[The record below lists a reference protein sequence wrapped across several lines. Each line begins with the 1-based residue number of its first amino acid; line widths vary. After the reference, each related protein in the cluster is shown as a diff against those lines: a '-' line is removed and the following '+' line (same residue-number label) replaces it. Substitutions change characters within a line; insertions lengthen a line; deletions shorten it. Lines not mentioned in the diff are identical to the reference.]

1 MKLLFE
7 VFWEV
12 MNLIFV
18 TNMLNHHQYALC
30 EAFKRHFDDFRLVT
44 TEKTQGIGYQTAKDA
59 DFVLHYENSENKK
72 NIEKLICDADVVIF
86 GACSNAL
93 IEMRIKQNKLS
104 FLYSER
110 FFKKGVWRR
119 FIPSTRKAIENRIVQ
134 YKDKNIYVLCASA
147 YLPYDLKLLGF
158 PVEKCFKWGY
168 FPATN
173 KYDVETLI
181 NNKSGGK
188 IKLLW
193 VGRMLGLKHPDDAV
207 KLAKE
212 LKKSGID
219 FELSLVGDGALTESL
234 KSTVKNNGLSDCV
247 HLLGSKST
255 EEVRSYMEEASIFL
269 FTSDR
274 NEGWGAVLNEA
285 MNSGC
290 AVVASHAIGSVP
302 FLINDG
308 KNGLIYRSGDI
319 EDLYEKVKYLIDNKE
334 KTAELGKNAYI
345 TLACLWN
352 AETAAERFKQLV
364 QVINA
369 GGADDLFNDGP
380 CSKAEVLKDDWRLL

>member
-1 MKLLFE
+1 
-7 VFWEV
+7 

-30 EAFKRHFDDFRLVT
+30 KAFGEYFDDFKLVT
-44 TEKTQGIGYQTAKDA
+44 TQKTTGIGYQTAQDA
-59 DFVLHYENSENKK
+59 EFVLHYENSENKE
-72 NIEKLICDADVVIF
+72 NIEKLILDADTVIF
-86 GACSNAL
+86 GACPNNL
-93 IEMRIKQNKLS
+93 IEMRMKENKLS

-119 FIPSTRKAIENRIVQ
+119 FIPKTRKAVDERIAR
-134 YKDKNIYVLCASA
+134 YKSNEMYVLCASA
-147 YLPYDLKLLGF
+147 YLPYDLKLMGF
-158 PVEKCFKWGY
+158 PMEKCFKWGY
-168 FPATN
+168 FPETN
-173 KYDVETLI
+173 KYDADALI

-193 VGRMLGLKHPDDAV
+193 VGRMLDWKHPDDAV
-207 KLAKE
+207 ILAEK

-219 FELSLVGDGALTESL
+219 FELNLVGDGVLRESL
-234 KSTVKNNGLSDCV
+234 EALVNNKGLSDCV
-247 HLLGSKST
+247 HLLGSKT
-255 EEVRSYMEEASIFL
+255 PEEVRRYMEEASIFL

-308 KNGLIYRSGDI
+308 ENGLIYRSGDI

-334 KTAELGKNAYI
+334 KNAELGKNAYI

-352 AETAAERFKQLV
+352 AETAAERFKRLV
-364 QVINA
+364 QAIKA
-369 GGADDLFNDGP
+369 GGSVDLFNDGP
-380 CSKAEVLKDDWRLL
+380 CSEAAVLTDDWRR

>member
-1 MKLLFE
+1 
-7 VFWEV
+7 

-30 EAFKRHFDDFRLVT
+30 KAFGEQFDDFKLVT
-44 TEKTQGIGYQTAKDA
+44 TEKTQGIGYQTAQDA
-59 DFVLHYENSENKK
+59 EFVLHYENSENKE
-72 NIEKLICDADVVIF
+72 NIEKLILDADAVIF
-86 GACSNAL
+86 GACPNGL
-93 IEMRIKQNKLS
+93 IEMRMKENKLS

-110 FFKKGVWRR
+110 FFKKGIWRR
-119 FIPSTRKAIENRIVQ
+119 FIPKTRKAVYERISR
-134 YKDKNIYVLCASA
+134 YKNNEMYVLCASA

-158 PVEKCFKWGY
+158 PMEKCFKWGY

-173 KYDVETLI
+173 KYDVEALI

-188 IKLLW
+188 IKFLW
-193 VGRMLGLKHPDDAV
+193 VGRMLDWKHPDDAL
-207 KLAKE
+207 KLAEK
-212 LKKSGID
+212 LKKSDID
-219 FELSLVGDGALTESL
+219 FELNIVGDGVLAESL

-247 HLLGSKST
+247 HLLGSKTT
-255 EEVRSYMEEASIFL
+255 EEVRRYMEEASIFL

-302 FLINDG
+302 FLINNYE
-308 KNGLIYRSGDI
+308 NGLIYRSGDI

-352 AETAAERFKQLV
+352 AETAAQRFIELSNVILNGNKQP
-364 QVINA
+364 
-369 GGADDLFNDGP
+369 DLFKCGP
-380 CSKAEVLKDDWRLL
+380 CSKAEILKDWWFEI

>member
-1 MKLLFE
+1 
-7 VFWEV
+7 

-30 EAFKRHFDDFRLVT
+30 EAFGEQFDDFKLVT
-44 TEKTQGIGYQTAKDA
+44 TEKTQGIGYQSAKDA
-59 DFVLHYENSENKK
+59 EFVLHYENSENRGH
-72 NIEKLICDADVVIF
+72 IEELILNADIVIF
-86 GACSNAL
+86 GACPNEL
-93 IEMRIKQNKLS
+93 IEMRMKENKLS

-119 FIPSTRKAIENRIVQ
+119 FIPKTRKAVYERITR
-134 YKDKNIYVLCASA
+134 YKNNEMYVLCASA
-147 YLPYDLKLLGF
+147 YLPYDLKLIGF
-158 PVEKCFKWGY
+158 PIEKCFKWGY

-173 KYDVETLI
+173 KYDADALI
-181 NNKSGGK
+181 NNKSCGK

-193 VGRMLGLKHPDDAV
+193 VGRMLDLKHPDDAV
-207 KLAKE
+207 KLAKK

-219 FELSLVGDGALTESL
+219 FELNLLGDGALTESL
-234 KSTVKNNGLSDCV
+234 KSTVKNNGLNDCV
-247 HLLGSKST
+247 HLLGSKSI
-255 EEVRSYMEEASIFL
+255 EEVRRYMEEASIFL

-319 EDLYEKVKYLIDNKE
+319 EDLYKKVKYLIDNKE

-345 TLACLWN
+345 TLADLWN
-352 AETAAERFKQLV
+352 AKTAAERFKRLV
-364 QVINA
+364 QAIKS
-369 GGADDLFNDGP
+369 GGSVDLFNDGP

>member
-1 MKLLFE
+1 
-7 VFWEV
+7 

-30 EAFKRHFDDFRLVT
+30 KAFGEHFDGFKLIT
-44 TEKTQGIGYQTAKDA
+44 TQKTTGIGYQTAKDA
-59 DFVLHYENSENKK
+59 EFVLHYENSK
-72 NIEKLICDADVVIF
+72 NREHIKDLILNADIVIF
-86 GACSNAL
+86 GACPNEL
-93 IEMRIKQNKLS
+93 IEMRMKDNKLS

-119 FIPSTRKAIENRIVQ
+119 FIPKTHKEVERRIVN
-134 YKDKNIYVLCASA
+134 YKNNMYALCASA
-147 YLPYDLKLLGF
+147 YLPYDLKLMGF
-158 PVEKCFKWGY
+158 PMEKCFKWGY
-168 FPATN
+168 FPETN
-173 KYDVETLI
+173 KYDAEALI
-181 NNKSGGK
+181 NNKSCGK

-207 KLAKE
+207 KLAKK

-219 FELSLVGDGALTESL
+219 FELNLVGDGAITESL
-234 KSTVKNNGLSDCV
+234 KSTVKNNGLNDCV

-255 EEVRSYMEEASIFL
+255 EEVRRYMEEASIFL

-319 EDLYEKVKYLIDNKE
+319 NDLYEKVKYLIDNKE

-345 TLACLWN
+345 TLADLWN
-352 AETAAERFKQLV
+352 AKTAAERFKRLV
-364 QVINA
+364 QAIKAVNTTN
-369 GGADDLFNDGP
+369 LFDDGP
-380 CSKAEVLKDDWRLL
+380 CSKVEVLKDDWRR

>member
-1 MKLLFE
+1 
-7 VFWEV
+7 

-30 EAFKRHFDDFRLVT
+30 RAFEEQFDGFKLVT
-44 TEKTQGIGYQTAKDA
+44 TEKTQGIGYQSAKDA
-59 DFVLHYENSENKK
+59 EFVLHYESSKNKE
-72 NIEKLICDADVVIF
+72 NIEKLILDADTVIF
-86 GACSNAL
+86 GACPNDL
-93 IEMRIKQNKLS
+93 IEMRMKENKLS

-119 FIPSTRKAIENRIVQ
+119 FIPKTHNTVKNRIVQ
-134 YKDKNIYVLCASA
+134 YRDKNMYILCASA
-147 YLPYDLKLLGF
+147 YLPYDLKLMGF
-158 PVEKCFKWGY
+158 PMEKCFKLGY
-168 FPATN
+168 FPTTN
-173 KYDVETLI
+173 KYDLEALI
-181 NNKSGGK
+181 NKKSGGK

-193 VGRMLGLKHPDDAV
+193 VGRMLDLKHPDNAV
-207 KLAKE
+207 KIAEK

-219 FELSLVGDGALTESL
+219 FELNLVGDGVLREGLEAMVND
-234 KSTVKNNGLSDCV
+234 KGLSDCV
-247 HLLGSKST
+247 NLLGSKTT
-255 EEVRSYMEEASIFL
+255 EEVRRYMEEASIFL

-302 FLINDG
+302 FLVDDG

-319 EDLYEKVKYLIDNKE
+319 EDLYEKVKYLIDNPYKA
-334 KTAELGKNAYI
+334 TQLGKNAYI
-345 TLACLWN
+345 TLSNLWN
-352 AETAAERFKQLV
+352 AETAAQRFKQLV
-364 QVINA
+364 KAIKA

-380 CSKAEVLKDDWRLL
+380 CSKAKLLKDNWRK

>member
-1 MKLLFE
+1 
-7 VFWEV
+7 
-12 MNLIFV
+12 
-18 TNMLNHHQYALC
+18 MLNHHQYALC
-30 EAFKRHFDDFRLVT
+30 EAFGEQFDDFKLVT

-59 DFVLHYENSENKK
+59 EFVFHYENSENRGD
-72 NIEKLICDADVVIF
+72 IEEIILNADIVIF
-86 GACSNAL
+86 GACPNEL
-93 IEMRIKQNKLS
+93 IEMRMKENKLS

-119 FIPSTRKAIENRIVQ
+119 FIPKTRKAVYERITR
-134 YKDKNIYVLCASA
+134 YKNNEMYVLCASA
-147 YLPYDLKLLGF
+147 YLPYDLKLIGF
-158 PVEKCFKWGY
+158 PIEKCFKWGY

-173 KYDVETLI
+173 KYDADALI
-181 NNKSGGK
+181 NNKSCGK

-193 VGRMLGLKHPDDAV
+193 VGRMLDLKHPDDAV
-207 KLAKE
+207 KLAKK

-219 FELSLVGDGALTESL
+219 FELNLLGDGALTESL
-234 KSTVKNNGLSDCV
+234 KSTVKNNGLNDCV
-247 HLLGSKST
+247 HLLGSKSI
-255 EEVRSYMEEASIFL
+255 EEVRRYMEEASIFL

-352 AETAAERFKQLV
+352 AETAAERFAQLV
-364 QVINA
+364 KAIKA
-369 GGADDLFNDGP
+369 GGSVDLFNDGP
-380 CSKAEVLKDDWRLL
+380 CSKAELLTDDWRK

>member
-1 MKLLFE
+1 
-7 VFWEV
+7 

-30 EAFKRHFDDFRLVT
+30 EAFGEQFDDFKLVT

-59 DFVLHYENSENKK
+59 EFVFHYENSENRGD
-72 NIEKLICDADVVIF
+72 IEEIILNADIVIF
-86 GACSNAL
+86 GACPNEL
-93 IEMRIKQNKLS
+93 IEMRMKENKLS

-119 FIPSTRKAIENRIVQ
+119 FIPKTRKAVYERITR
-134 YKDKNIYVLCASA
+134 YKNNEMYVLCASA
-147 YLPYDLKLLGF
+147 YLPYDLKLIGF
-158 PVEKCFKWGY
+158 PIEKCFKWGY

-173 KYDVETLI
+173 KYDADALI
-181 NNKSGGK
+181 NNKSCGK

-193 VGRMLGLKHPDDAV
+193 VGRMLDLKHPDDAV
-207 KLAKE
+207 KLAKK

-219 FELSLVGDGALTESL
+219 FELNLLGDGALTESL
-234 KSTVKNNGLSDCV
+234 KSTVKNNGLNDCV
-247 HLLGSKST
+247 HLLGSKSI
-255 EEVRSYMEEASIFL
+255 EEVRRYMEQASIFL

-274 NEGWGAVLNEA
+274 NEGLGAVLNEA
-285 MNSGC
+285 MHSGC

-352 AETAAERFKQLV
+352 AETAAERFAQLV
-364 QVINA
+364 KAIKA
-369 GGADDLFNDGP
+369 GGSVDLFNDGP
-380 CSKAEVLKDDWRLL
+380 CSKAELLTDDWRK

>member
-1 MKLLFE
+1 
-7 VFWEV
+7 

-30 EAFKRHFDDFRLVT
+30 KAFGEYFDDFKLVT
-44 TEKTQGIGYQTAKDA
+44 TQKTTGIGYQTAQDA
-59 DFVLHYENSENKK
+59 EFVLHYENSENKE
-72 NIEKLICDADVVIF
+72 NIEKLILDADTVIF
-86 GACSNAL
+86 GACPNNL
-93 IEMRIKQNKLS
+93 IEIRMKENKLS

-119 FIPSTRKAIENRIVQ
+119 FIPKTRKAVDERIAS
-134 YKDKNIYVLCASA
+134 YKNNEMYVLCASA
-147 YLPYDLKLLGF
+147 YLPYDLKLMGF
-158 PVEKCFKWGY
+158 PMEKCFKWGY
-168 FPATN
+168 FPETN
-173 KYDVETLI
+173 KYDAEALI
-181 NNKSGGK
+181 NNKSCGK

-207 KLAKE
+207 KLAKK

-219 FELSLVGDGALTESL
+219 FELNLVGDGAITESL
-234 KSTVKNNGLSDCV
+234 KSTVKNNGLNDCV

-255 EEVRSYMEEASIFL
+255 EEVRRYMEEASIFL

-319 EDLYEKVKYLIDNKE
+319 NDLYEKVKYLIDNKE

-345 TLACLWN
+345 TLADLWN
-352 AETAAERFKQLV
+352 AKTAAERFKRLV
-364 QVINA
+364 QAIKAVNTTN
-369 GGADDLFNDGP
+369 LFDDGP
-380 CSKAEVLKDDWRLL
+380 CSKAEVLKDDWRR

>member
-1 MKLLFE
+1 
-7 VFWEV
+7 

-18 TNMLNHHQYALC
+18 TNKLNHHQYALC
-30 EAFKRHFDDFRLVT
+30 EAFGEQFDDFKLVT

-59 DFVLHYENSENKK
+59 EFVFHYENSENRGD
-72 NIEKLICDADVVIF
+72 IEEIILNADIVIF
-86 GACSNAL
+86 GACPNEL
-93 IEMRIKQNKLS
+93 IEMRMKENKLS

-119 FIPSTRKAIENRIVQ
+119 FIPKTRKAVYERITR
-134 YKDKNIYVLCASA
+134 YKNNEMYVLCASA
-147 YLPYDLKLLGF
+147 YLPYDLKLIGF
-158 PVEKCFKWGY
+158 PIEKCFKWGY

-173 KYDVETLI
+173 KYDADALI
-181 NNKSGGK
+181 NNKSCGK

-193 VGRMLGLKHPDDAV
+193 VGRMLDLKHPDDAV
-207 KLAKE
+207 KLAKK

-219 FELSLVGDGALTESL
+219 FELNLLGDGALTESL
-234 KSTVKNNGLSDCV
+234 KSTVKYNGLKDCV

-255 EEVRSYMEEASIFL
+255 EEVRRYMEEASIFL

-319 EDLYEKVKYLIDNKE
+319 EDLYKKVKYLIDNKE

-345 TLACLWN
+345 TLADLWN
-352 AETAAERFKQLV
+352 AKTAAERFKRLV
-364 QVINA
+364 QAIKS
-369 GGADDLFNDGP
+369 GGSVDLFNDGP

>member
-1 MKLLFE
+1 
-7 VFWEV
+7 

-30 EAFKRHFDDFRLVT
+30 KAFGEYFDDFKLVT
-44 TEKTQGIGYQTAKDA
+44 TQKTTGIGYQTAQDA
-59 DFVLHYENSENKK
+59 EFVLHYENSENKE
-72 NIEKLICDADVVIF
+72 NIEKLILDADTVIF
-86 GACSNAL
+86 GACPNEL
-93 IEMRIKQNKLS
+93 IEIRMKENKLS

-119 FIPSTRKAIENRIVQ
+119 FIPKTRKAVDERITR
-134 YKDKNIYVLCASA
+134 YKNNEMYVLCASA
-147 YLPYDLKLLGF
+147 YLPYDLKLMGF
-158 PVEKCFKWGY
+158 PMEKCFKWGY

-173 KYDVETLI
+173 KYDVEALK
-181 NNKSGGK
+181 NKKSGGK
-188 IKLLW
+188 IKLMW
-193 VGRMLGLKHPDDAV
+193 VGRMLGWKHPEDAV
-207 KLAKE
+207 KLAKK

-219 FELSLVGDGALTESL
+219 FELNLVGDGALREGL
-234 KSTVKNNGLSDCV
+234 EAMVNDKGLSDCV
-247 HLLGSKST
+247 NLLGSKTT
-255 EEVRSYMEEASIFL
+255 EEVRRYMEEASIFL

-319 EDLYEKVKYLIDNKE
+319 EDLCKKVKYSIDNKE
-334 KTAELGKNAYI
+334 KTSELGKNAYI
-345 TLACLWN
+345 TLADLWN
-352 AETAAERFKQLV
+352 AKTAAERFKRLV
-364 QVINA
+364 QAIKA
-369 GGADDLFNDGP
+369 GGSVDLFNDGP
-380 CSKAEVLKDDWRLL
+380 CSKAKVLKDNWRK

>member
-1 MKLLFE
+1 
-7 VFWEV
+7 

-30 EAFKRHFDDFRLVT
+30 EAFGKQFDDFKLIT
-44 TEKTQGIGYQTAKDA
+44 TQKTTGIGYQTAKDA
-59 DFVLHYENSENKK
+59 EFVLHYENSENRGH
-72 NIEKLICDADVVIF
+72 IEELILNADIVIF
-86 GACSNAL
+86 GACPNEL
-93 IEMRIKQNKLS
+93 IEIRMKENKLS

-119 FIPSTRKAIENRIVQ
+119 FIPKTYKEVERRIVN
-134 YKDKNIYVLCASA
+134 YKNNMYALCASA
-147 YLPYDLKLLGF
+147 FLPYDLSLLGF
-158 PVEKCFKWGY
+158 PNDKCFKWGY

-173 KYDVETLI
+173 KYDVEALI

-193 VGRMLGLKHPDDAV
+193 VGRMLDWKHPDDAV
-207 KLAKE
+207 ILAEK

-219 FELSLVGDGALTESL
+219 FELNLVGDGVLRESL
-234 KSTVKNNGLSDCV
+234 EALVNNKGLSDCV
-247 HLLGSKST
+247 HLLGSKT
-255 EEVRSYMEEASIFL
+255 PEEVRRYMEEASIFL

-308 KNGLIYRSGDI
+308 ENGLIYRSGDI

-334 KTAELGKNAYI
+334 KNAELGKNAYI

-352 AETAAERFKQLV
+352 AETAAERFKRLV
-364 QVINA
+364 QAIKA
-369 GGADDLFNDGP
+369 GGSDDLFNDGP
-380 CSKAEVLKDDWRLL
+380 CSKAEVLKNDWRI

>member
-1 MKLLFE
+1 
-7 VFWEV
+7 

-30 EAFKRHFDDFRLVT
+30 EAFGEQFDDFKLVT

-59 DFVLHYENSENKK
+59 EFVLHYENSENRGHIK
-72 NIEKLICDADVVIF
+72 ELILNADIVIF
-86 GACSNAL
+86 GACPNEL
-93 IEMRIKQNKLS
+93 IEIRMKENKLS

-119 FIPSTRKAIENRIVQ
+119 FIPKTRKAVYERITR
-134 YKDKNIYVLCASA
+134 YKNNEMYVLCASA
-147 YLPYDLKLLGF
+147 YLPYDLKLIGF
-158 PVEKCFKWGY
+158 LMEKCFKWGY

-173 KYDVETLI
+173 KYDVEALL
-181 NNKSGGK
+181 NKKSGGK

-193 VGRMLGLKHPDDAV
+193 VGRMLDLKHPEDAV
-207 KLAKE
+207 KIAEK

-219 FELSLVGDGALTESL
+219 FELNLVGDGVLREGLEAMVNG
-234 KSTVKNNGLSDCV
+234 KGLSDCV
-247 HLLGSKST
+247 NLLGSKTT
-255 EEVRSYMEEASIFL
+255 EEVRRYMEEASIFL

-274 NEGWGAVLNEA
+274 YEGWGAVLNEA

-302 FLINDG
+302 FLVDDG
-308 KNGLIYRSGDI
+308 KNGFIYRNGDI
-319 EDLYEKVKYLIDNKE
+319 EDLYKKVKYLIDNKE
-334 KTAELGKNAYI
+334 KTAELGKNAYYAI
-345 TLACLWN
+345 TDLWN

-380 CSKAEVLKDDWRLL
+380 CSKAKVLKDNWRK

>member
-1 MKLLFE
+1 
-7 VFWEV
+7 

-30 EAFKRHFDDFRLVT
+30 EAFGEQFDDFKLVT

-59 DFVLHYENSENKK
+59 EFVFHYENSENRGD
-72 NIEKLICDADVVIF
+72 IEEIILNADIVIF
-86 GACSNAL
+86 GACPNEL
-93 IEMRIKQNKLS
+93 IEMRMKENKLS

-119 FIPSTRKAIENRIVQ
+119 FIPKTRKAVYERITR
-134 YKDKNIYVLCASA
+134 YKNNEMYVLCASA
-147 YLPYDLKLLGF
+147 YLPYDLKLIGF
-158 PVEKCFKWGY
+158 PIEKCFKWGY

-173 KYDVETLI
+173 KYDADALI
-181 NNKSGGK
+181 NNKSCGK

-193 VGRMLGLKHPDDAV
+193 VGRMLDLKHPDDAV
-207 KLAKE
+207 KLAKK

-219 FELSLVGDGALTESL
+219 FELNLLGDGALTESL
-234 KSTVKNNGLSDCV
+234 KSTVKNNGLNDCV

-255 EEVRSYMEEASIFL
+255 EEVRRYMEEASIFL

-274 NEGWGAVLNEA
+274 YEGWGAVLNEA

-302 FLINDG
+302 FLVDDG
-308 KNGLIYRSGDI
+308 KNGFIYRNGDI
-319 EDLYEKVKYLIDNKE
+319 EDLYKKVKYLIDNKE

-352 AETAAERFKQLV
+352 AETAAERFAQLV
-364 QVINA
+364 KAIKA
-369 GGADDLFNDGP
+369 GGSVDLFIDGP
-380 CSKAEVLKDDWRLL
+380 CSKAEVLKDNWRL